1 MSKADEIYT
10 EPLTKLPNAYQKKQ
24 RLEKSWDLAGI
35 VVGLM
40 GCAAQLSQVISEWQR
55 TDPSGLSLIFV
66 LGYALVFAFWLAYGL
81 FFKRSAIIITNA
93 IALILQSFLFSAL
106 W

>member
-1 MSKADEIYT
+1 MNTADQTPCQDLYEQQ
-10 EPLTKLPNAYQKKQ
+10 AARQQ
-24 RLEKSWDLAGI
+24 QLEKYWDLAGI
-35 VVGLM
+35 IVGLL

-55 TDPSGLSLIFV
+55 VAPSGLSLSFV

-81 FFKRSAIIITNA
+81 FFKRPAIIITNA
-93 IALILQSFLFSAL
+93 IALLLQSFLLSAL

>member
-1 MSKADEIYT
+1 MSRADEIYT
-10 EPLTKLPNAYQKKQ
+10 EPLTEQPSAHHKQ
-24 RLEKSWDLAGI
+24 RRMEKGWDLAGI
-35 VVGLM
+35 IVGLM

-55 TDPSGLSLIFV
+55 TEPSGLSLSFV

-81 FFKRSAIIITNA
+81 FFKRPAIIITNA
-93 IALILQSFLFSAL
+93 IALILQTLLLSAL

>member
-1 MSKADEIYT
+1 MNTADQTPCQDLYEQQI
-10 EPLTKLPNAYQKKQ
+10 ARQQ
-24 RLEKSWDLAGI
+24 QLEKYWDLAGI
-35 VVGLM
+35 VVGLL

-55 TDPSGLSLIFV
+55 VAPSGLSLSFV

-81 FFKRSAIIITNA
+81 FFKRPAIIITNA
-93 IALILQSFLFSAL
+93 IALLLQSVLLSAL